1 VSENMGGIVI
11 YKIDLTAAIKLIKLK
26 SVFASNVN
34 GISLSYDEK
43 YIYAADSYAGLRI
56 YDI

>member
-1 VSENMGGIVI
+1 MGGIVI